1 MAWRAEEHHANLP
14 IPLRAMPEG
23 VRANRNYFR
32 TRGGEAKMSE
42 MWDQEGLGC
51 AGSRL
56 RGDIK
61 KELKTPSLTI
71 TFRRHLRFDTT
82 FYRFV
87 IGIVRCLP
95 IASGRLGTLT
105 FNMPLSKLASTLS
118 SATVSGSR
126 NERWKLP

>member
-1 MAWRAEEHHANLP
+1 
-14 IPLRAMPEG
+14 
-23 VRANRNYFR
+23 
-32 TRGGEAKMSE
+32 MSE

-87 IGIVRCLP
+87 IGIVHCLP
-95 IASGRLGTLT
+95 IASGHLGTLT